1 MVKYATVRP
10 EVQAIG
16 FLNTKLP
23 LKTLK
28 ALSSTPSALC
38 QQPGGKLQSS
48 KQTWAPITLWPQNYC
63 WRAFTFEWVLY
74 FLIKRSAWHCTCLL
88 SFCFFN
94 SAVGRSSYSRKG
106 WFHKLE
112 QNLMLKLSN
121 THKSFSRSPAE
132 ASEDNFTVLRNFF
145 KNKVRR
151 KSLALGWGNGTV
163 MWDTSWR
170 DQVQEPCN
178 LTWKIQISL
187 IPKDIKISF
196 HDLP

>member
-1 MVKYATVRP
+1 
-10 EVQAIG
+10 
-16 FLNTKLP
+16 
-23 LKTLK
+23 
-28 ALSSTPSALC
+28 
-38 QQPGGKLQSS
+38 
-48 KQTWAPITLWPQNYC
+48 
-63 WRAFTFEWVLY
+63 
-74 FLIKRSAWHCTCLL
+74 
-88 SFCFFN
+88 
-94 SAVGRSSYSRKG
+94 
-106 WFHKLE
+106 
-112 QNLMLKLSN
+112 MLKLSN

-145 KNKVRR
+145 KNKARR